1 MPCWVEII
9 VTTTTIAAN
18 IVAIA
23 TLIGVIVVF
32 FKNIRTQERFPL
44 IETRVGQ
51 AQFLPKM
58 GLFEREIYI
67 CLHNLTNKQFYISD
81 CFIEYEGMKNAL
93 PIFDKEEKK
102 ENRYYDHRLN
112 ANVLPNAPCVINGVI
127 WVKQGFV
134 FPTNA
139 KLLLEFTNGKSYRY
153 ELNKSRLLR
162 QEDVDG
168 KD

>member
-9 VTTTTIAAN
+9 VTATTIAAN

-23 TLIGVIVVF
+23 TLIGAIVIF
-32 FKNIRTQERFPL
+32 FKNIRTQKRLPL

-51 AQFLPKM
+51 KQFLKET

-81 CFIEYEGMKNAL
+81 CFIEYDGMKKAL
-93 PIFDKEEKK
+93 PIFDKAEKK
-102 ENRYYDHRLN
+102 ENKYYDNRLN
-112 ANVLPNAPCVINGVI
+112 ANVLPNAPCVINGVL
-127 WVKQGFV
+127 WVEKGFV
-134 FPTNA
+134 FPKNA

-153 ELNKSRLLR
+153 ELNKSRLIR
-162 QEDVDG
+162 QEDFD
-168 KD
+168 